1 MGGSYLVAIVI
12 IVIVDDN
19 DDDDDTAKLRDK
31 TLSKAA
37 KETLTSNYQQQ
48 WLREL
53 PLRRKLPQTRTILE
67 WGGSM
72 QY

>member
-1 MGGSYLVAIVI
+1 MM
-12 IVIVDDN
+12 
-19 DDDDDTAKLRDK
+19 TQLRDK

-53 PLRRKLPQTRTILE
+53 QLRRKLPQIRTILE